1 MDDKNKLKIYI
12 ASSVGIDYFFFLGKT
27 LSENGNIVEPIFL
40 ISEKEYR
47 TLAIKSGFKKIYLRI
62 KMYIFYPIYLMYKAI
77 TSPRNSIFIVTSNTF
92 YAPLLTKL
100 AVFWKKTKVIHLLY
114 DLFPD
119 AIEVAGSIKQNGFLS
134 KAIGQLSKGNFKYCD
149 GTVYLGDFLQ
159 KHAESR
165 WGKALHN
172 KAIHISTDLSLYD
185 NVFPELI
192 NFEKIVIHY
201 GGQLGYLHDAKSIIA
216 CIKHILQSDLKDSF
230 EFNFYVSGA
239 QASFLE
245 KSLEGLPIK
254 IIPAVPSN
262 IWRQD
267 IKNYHI
273 GLVTLSPGGASVC
286 LPSKTYGMMAGGL
299 SILAVCPTWSDLA
312 LLVNNNDA
320 GWIVS
325 NSPYQAPITNNY
337 LQSIN
342 EVHNVDEIKTEFYNT
357 LKSISSNI
365 ESLKEK
371 RKNAF
376 YSVREKYNAETLN
389 QQWISFIKN
398 EQNK

>member
-1 MDDKNKLKIYI
+1 MVNQKKLKIYT

-27 LSENGNIVEPIFL
+27 IGFNGTEVEPIFL
-40 ISEKEYR
+40 ITEKDYR
-47 TLAIKSGFKKIYLRI
+47 ALAKTKGLKKIYLRI
-62 KMYIFYPIYLMYKAI
+62 QMYVFYPIYLMFKAI
-77 TSPRNSIFIVTSNTF
+77 KSPRNSIFIVSSNTF

-100 AVFWKKTKVIHLLY
+100 AVFWKNTKVIHLLY

-134 KAIGQLSKGNFKYCD
+134 KTIGKLSKGNFKYCD

-185 NVFPELI
+185 NVFPELVS
-192 NFEKIVIHY
+192 FEKIIIHY
-201 GGQLGYLHDAKSIIA
+201 GGQLGHLHDAKSIIA
-216 CIKHILQSDLKDSF
+216 CIKHILQSDLRDRF

-239 QASFLE
+239 QAYFLE

-325 NSPYQAPITNNY
+325 NSPHQEPIANNY

-342 EVHNVDEIKTEFYNT
+342 EVRNVDEIKNEFYNT
-357 LKSISSNI
+357 LKSISTNI
-365 ESLKEK
+365 EGLKEK

-389 QQWISFIKN
+389 QQWISFITKS
-398 EQNK
+398 